1 MTGRFKRALVV
12 CVLCVVVCNSVQA
25 ECVILLHGLN
35 RSDSS
40 MRKLARS
47 LEGES
52 FHVVNVDYPS
62 RKFPIEELA
71 LRAIRPAL
79 EKCPGQLKVNFVT
92 HSLGGI
98 LVRQYL
104 NQNDIAMMH
113 RVVMLGPPNHGSE
126 VVDAFREWPGFHLIN
141 GDAGLQLG
149 TGRHSVPKA
158 LGPASFELGIIAG
171 TSSIN
176 FVFSYIVPGED
187 DGTVSVES
195 TKLSGMSDHITLPV
209 THFFMMYDDQV
220 IDQVVHYLK
229 HGYFFEIR

>member
-1 MTGRFKRALVV
+1 MTVCFKRGFIV
-12 CVLCVVVCNSVQA
+12 CVLCVAWSGVQA

-40 MRKLARS
+40 MRKLARY
-47 LEGES
+47 LEDES
-52 FHVVNVDYPS
+52 FHVVNIDYPS

-71 LRAIRPAL
+71 PRTIRPAL

-113 RVVMLGPPNHGSE
+113 RVVMLGPPNNGSE
-126 VVDAFREWPGFHLIN
+126 VVDVFREWPGFHLIN

-149 TGRHSVPKA
+149 TGKHSVPKA

-220 IDQVVHYLK
+220 IDQVAHYLK
-229 HGYFFEIR
+229 HGYFF